1 MGTNIPIQ
9 LQEMEGRTL
18 AAASFEDQDAGC
30 GPVHASPNLG
40 PMTAAIHNI
49 STRHLHD
56 VGTAVPDD
64 RQFLRSWRRTLQDC
78 LNQHNGR
85 MIQFLLADASGELN
99 DITRRCTDILAKY
112 SKATWSFSSSTRD
125 LVLPTD
131 STDATAWIEREIGVS
146 PAAMRDQM
154 RKTIRLYANTAQ
166 SMCTAEMRLEEKLT
180 RLEAIVGRINDLM
193 FLEPTSGLEQ
203 LASPTRAYLDSVIE
217 KISIDA
223 DYKELVE
230 QYKRFSLLKGIV
242 SLGTFQKTTAP
253 ACAICMNREVNHA
266 VIPCGHTF
274 CEECCRTQM
283 TACYICRVQIRDK
296 VRLYFS

>member
-1 MGTNIPIQ
+1 
-9 LQEMEGRTL
+9 
-18 AAASFEDQDAGC
+18 
-30 GPVHASPNLG
+30 
-40 PMTAAIHNI
+40 
-49 STRHLHD
+49 
-56 VGTAVPDD
+56 
-64 RQFLRSWRRTLQDC
+64 
-78 LNQHNGR
+78 
-85 MIQFLLADASGELN
+85 MIQFLLADASGELT

-166 SMCTAEMRLEEKLT
+166 SMSTAEMRLEEKLT

-253 ACAICMNREVNHA
+253 ACAICMNREVNHV

-274 CEECCRTQM
+274 CEECCRTQL